1 MKKTIITIL
10 STALIT
16 GIVFGGI
23 LVYTISQYEGLL
35 SEIEEDISTTSFD
48 YVVSNN
54 RYDNLYEDYI
64 IKAENSIIA
73 KIKASKM
80 FFTKFPGANKN
91 INFSSKEPHFKDM
104 ISIFNIIEMECKKNV
119 WNNIIK

>member
-1 MKKTIITIL
+1 MKIYAIRINTI
-10 STALIT
+10 
-16 GIVFGGI
+16 
-23 LVYTISQYEGLL
+23 
-35 SEIEEDISTTSFD
+35 
-48 YVVSNN
+48 
-54 RYDNLYEDYI
+54 DNLYEDYI

-104 ISIFNIIEMECKKNV
+104 ISIFNIIEMECKK
-119 WNNIIK
+119 KCMK

>member
-1 MKKTIITIL
+1 MESAIKKHL
-10 STALIT
+10 P
-16 GIVFGGI
+16 
-23 LVYTISQYEGLL
+23 
-35 SEIEEDISTTSFD
+35 DIS
-48 YVVSNN
+48 
-54 RYDNLYEDYI
+54 
-64 IKAENSIIA
+64 

-119 WNNIIK
+119 